1 MPAVATVDGVKI
13 MFYASEHPPPHFH
26 VEYSGDAAVVDIVT
40 ATIIAGYLPVAK
52 RRKVL
57 AWTKLNR
64 ANSFVLLLRRLPASR
79 WRRSN
84 EKAFA
89 ATDVR

>member
-57 AWTKLNR
+57 SWTKLNR
-64 ANSFVLLLRRLPASR
+64 AKLLRT
-79 WRRSN
+79 
-84 EKAFA
+84 FA
-89 ATDVR
+89 AAVAREPLETFE

>member
-26 VEYSGDAAVVDIVT
+26 AEYSGDAAVVDIVT
-40 ATIIAGYLPVAK
+40 ATITGGYLPVAK

-64 ANSFVLLLRRLPASR
+64 AKLLRT
-79 WRRSN
+79 
-84 EKAFA
+84 FVA
-89 ATDVR
+89 AVAREPLETFE